1 MILLVVLVAEVGASA
16 ASEEET
22 DGARVAR
29 LKRREAST
37 LLVALETVGEAAAR
51 CQELAQVAPP

>member
-29 LKRREAST
+29 LRRREVAT
-37 LLVALETVGEAAAR
+37 VLVALEAVGEAAAR
-51 CQELAQVAPP
+51 